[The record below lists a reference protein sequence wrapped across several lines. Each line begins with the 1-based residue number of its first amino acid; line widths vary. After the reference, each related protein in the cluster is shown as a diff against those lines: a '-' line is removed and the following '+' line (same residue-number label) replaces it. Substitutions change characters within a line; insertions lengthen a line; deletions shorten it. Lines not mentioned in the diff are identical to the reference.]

1 MNAKEFKQELA
12 SAKNTVKQ
20 LKSANEYHKNNI
32 NELNYRVY
40 DLKHSL
46 RLSVWCNA
54 LLFGVT
60 TWAGVLVLLYTYS

>member
-12 SAKNTVKQ
+12 SAKSTVKQ
-20 LKSANEYHKNNI
+20 LREANNYHKKNVDD
-32 NELNYRVY
+32 LNYRVS

-54 LLFGVT
+54 LLFSFVT
-60 TWAGVLVLLYTYS
+60 WTGVLFLLG